1 MVMSTRNK
9 PTNEESTGA
18 NSLAVQG
25 QGTHGPDQAVS
36 TQSTI
41 MDLISGDLETLSQE
55 GKAIVSTIVKALT
68 LSMMAQLQDQLDDID
83 QYERRDTIIISSP
96 ALPEEQAME
105 NTTDIT
111 VKTIKDNLHINIEHK
126 DINISHRLRPKHQNK
141 TRPIIAKLVNR
152 SKKSEIMEAC
162 VTVKPKIYVNESLTP
177 KHRSIY
183 STILEIGK
191 KNRSLFQ
198 QCYTRD
204 GRIFVKLRNSNQKHN
219 ITNEHSLNT
228 FLDKYPIFNQV

>member
-1 MVMSTRNK
+1 MSTRNK
-9 PTNEESTGA
+9 PPNEESTGA
-18 NSLAVQG
+18 NSLAVEG

-36 TQSTI
+36 TVQHQSTI
-41 MDLISGDLETLSQE
+41 MDLISGNLETLSQE
-55 GKAIVSTIVKALT
+55 GKTIVSTIVKALT
-68 LSMMAQLQDQLDDID
+68 LSIREIDQTIQTVKNKVFSLENQIAQLQDQLDDID

-126 DINISHRLRPKHQNK
+126 DINISQRLGPKQQNK

-177 KHRSIY
+177 KRRSIY
-183 STILEIGK
+183 STILEIRK
-191 KNRSLFQ
+191 K
-198 QCYTRD
+198 
-204 GRIFVKLRNSNQKHN
+204 K
-219 ITNEHSLNT
+219 
-228 FLDKYPIFNQV
+228 P